1 MCTVDIDWLCYIYI
15 YILYIIYIYIIYILY
30 IYNLYIYFSLF
41 ICHYWMHESSPAKS
55 GTQSLIQYNT
65 LPACWRSAS
74 ILSACT
80 PQYKHVRK
88 DKQCQPEDDNNEN
101 VGKLKDHQTSESN
114 FQAVQDTYTVTAYTK
129 QTPKK
134 IQDPASV
141 TCLKA
146 DAKRPSRAA
155 CSSVSRASQN
165 GALLN
170 ILRSSLKHFEA
181 VWSTLKQLEETVGA
195 GTVWSSLKLTG
206 AKHSITWHNFEASRR
221 RDSTSACLVS
231 TSSTCPI
238 VTAGITLSNSY
249 VAKNRICKCQI
260 KHAYILQHE
269 E

>member
-1 MCTVDIDWLCYIYI
+1 MWTLKTCPNSNRTLPVGWCLSFCWFSGSYFQLRDDELQQPTLE
-15 YILYIIYIYIIYILY
+15 ILRTNELKWRIIK
-30 IYNLYIYFSLF
+30 
-41 ICHYWMHESSPAKS
+41 PD
-55 GTQSLIQYNT
+55 LIQTIQKPYQITQN
-65 LPACWRSAS
+65 L
-74 ILSACT
+74 
-80 PQYKHVRK
+80 
-88 DKQCQPEDDNNEN
+88 
-101 VGKLKDHQTSESN
+101 
-114 FQAVQDTYTVTAYTK
+114 TK
-129 QTPKK
+129 PYPKK
-134 IQDPASV
+134 HGIDAVGLEDKKIDCTWLYQIVLVLV
-141 TCLKA
+141 TPGTHMKPNCRTLALRISLKA

-181 VWSTLKQLEETVGA
+181 VWSTLKQLETVGA